1 MESIEWILK
10 APAAIKV
17 IKYSQDK
24 SCNQMK
30 HTYPSHHMKGLLNIG

>member
-24 SCNQMK
+24 SVAAK
-30 HTYPSHHMKGLLNIG
+30 SSDVLR

>member
-24 SCNQMK
+24 SV
-30 HTYPSHHMKGLLNIG
+30 LLSWLPNLVD